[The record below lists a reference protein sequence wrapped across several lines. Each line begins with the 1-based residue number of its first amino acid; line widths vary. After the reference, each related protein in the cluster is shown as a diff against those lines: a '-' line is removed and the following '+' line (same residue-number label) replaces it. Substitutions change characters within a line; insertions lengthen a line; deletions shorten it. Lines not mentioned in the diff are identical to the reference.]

1 MKLREWNARLHGLV
15 VFRSLLD
22 DPVVAKFADLTDRM
36 EAGAP
41 GCGPVCDAVAQFEAA
56 LFEHTTNWGSYLS
69 AAVLEAET
77 VCVRQAAAG
86 TLAPVLQTALDSE
99 LAFLQALC
107 GLTLDELLA
116 AAGSAAGQ
124 AQELDFL
131 PRWETAQ
138 LDLPAAYAQRMSEV
152 GRKGYGMFAKHHV
165 FTVENGQ
172 LVPVKYPDPQ
182 RLSELPGYE
191 KEREKVI
198 ANTKALLAGMPANN
212 VLLYGDAGTGKSS
225 AVKAIANEFAPD
237 GLRLVE
243 VKKNQLYQIPDL
255 MDRLAA
261 NPLKFILF
269 IDDLSFTA
277 NDDNFAALKAILEGS
292 VGGRAKN
299 IAVYATSN
307 RRHLIKE
314 TLTDRTGDD
323 IHEADTR
330 QELMSLSARFGLTV
344 TFQRP
349 EKARFETI
357 LAELAKQHGIDLP
370 MDQLLVKAE
379 AFAIRGWQSSLL
391 NSARPGCRSDPR
403 TLTHSAKEPQERC
416 FAAPCGSFCCP
427 VFQKRPACVYS
438 RTAMHSISSFAP
450 LGMAATCTQLRAG
463 NGSANALAYTA
474 FTAAKSL
481 MSARKMT
488 VLTTFVM
495 ERPASA
501 RMALRFARLCAAC
514 SSTVSAILPVAGS
527 TGIWPETNTILPRS
541 MA

>member
-22 DPVVAKFADLTDRM
+22 DPVVAKLLDLTDRM

-41 GCGPVCDAVAQFEAA
+41 GYGPVCDAVAQFEAA

-77 VCVRQAAAG
+77 VCVRQATSG
-86 TLAPVLQTALDSE
+86 TLAPALQTALDSE

-116 AAGSAAGQ
+116 AAGSATGQ
-124 AQELDFL
+124 AQELAFL
-131 PRWETAQ
+131 PRWETSSI
-138 LDLPAAYAQRMSEV
+138 DLPAAYAQRMSEV
-152 GRKGYGMFAKHHV
+152 GKKGYGMFAKHHV

-225 AVKAIANEFAPD
+225 AVKAIANEFAPE

-255 MDRLAA
+255 MDKLAA

-349 EKARFETI
+349 EKARFENI
-357 LAELAKQHGIDLP
+357 LAELAKQHGIDMP

-379 AFAIRGWQSSLL
+379 AFAIRAG
-391 NSARPGCRSDPR
+391 GRSPR
-403 TLTHSAKEPQERC
+403 VAKQFIEQCE
-416 FAAPCGSFCCP
+416 AG
-427 VFQKRPACVYS
+427 VQK
-438 RTAMHSISSFAP
+438 
-450 LGMAATCTQLRAG
+450 
-463 NGSANALAYTA
+463 
-474 FTAAKSL
+474 
-481 MSARKMT
+481 
-488 VLTTFVM
+488 
-495 ERPASA
+495 
-501 RMALRFARLCAAC
+501 
-514 SSTVSAILPVAGS
+514 
-527 TGIWPETNTILPRS
+527 
-541 MA
+541 

>member
-22 DPVVAKFADLTDRM
+22 DPVVAKLLDLTDRM

-41 GCGPVCDAVAQFEAA
+41 GYGPVCDAVAQFEAA

-77 VCVRQAAAG
+77 VCVRQAASG
-86 TLAPVLQTALDSE
+86 TLAPALQTALDSE

-116 AAGSAAGQ
+116 AAGSATGQ
-124 AQELDFL
+124 AQELAFL
-131 PRWETAQ
+131 PRWETSSI
-138 LDLPAAYAQRMSEV
+138 DLPAAYAQRMSEV
-152 GRKGYGMFAKHHV
+152 GKKGYGMFAKHHV

-212 VLLYGDAGTGKSS
+212 VLLCGDAGTGKSS
-225 AVKAIANEFAPD
+225 AVKAIANEFAPE

-255 MDRLAA
+255 MDKLAA

-349 EKARFETI
+349 EKARFENI
-357 LAELAKQHGIDLP
+357 LAELAKQHGIDMP

-379 AFAIRGWQSSLL
+379 AFAIRAG
-391 NSARPGCRSDPR
+391 GRSPR
-403 TLTHSAKEPQERC
+403 VAKQFIEQCE
-416 FAAPCGSFCCP
+416 AG
-427 VFQKRPACVYS
+427 VQK
-438 RTAMHSISSFAP
+438 
-450 LGMAATCTQLRAG
+450 
-463 NGSANALAYTA
+463 
-474 FTAAKSL
+474 
-481 MSARKMT
+481 
-488 VLTTFVM
+488 
-495 ERPASA
+495 
-501 RMALRFARLCAAC
+501 
-514 SSTVSAILPVAGS
+514 
-527 TGIWPETNTILPRS
+527 
-541 MA
+541 

>member
-22 DPVVAKFADLTDRM
+22 DPVVAKLLDLTDRM

-41 GCGPVCDAVAQFEAA
+41 GYGPVCDAVAQFEAA

-77 VCVRQAAAG
+77 VCVHQAASG
-86 TLAPVLQTALDSE
+86 TLAPALQTALDSE

-116 AAGSAAGQ
+116 AAGSATGQ
-124 AQELDFL
+124 AQELAFL
-131 PRWETAQ
+131 PRWETSSI
-138 LDLPAAYAQRMSEV
+138 DLPAAYAQRMSEV
-152 GRKGYGMFAKHHV
+152 GKKGYGMFAKHHV

-225 AVKAIANEFAPD
+225 AVKAIANEFAPE

-255 MDRLAA
+255 MDKLAA

-357 LAELAKQHGIDLP
+357 LAELAKQHGIDMP

-379 AFAIRGWQSSLL
+379 AFAIRAG
-391 NSARPGCRSDPR
+391 GRSPR
-403 TLTHSAKEPQERC
+403 VAKQFIEQCE
-416 FAAPCGSFCCP
+416 AG
-427 VFQKRPACVYS
+427 VQK
-438 RTAMHSISSFAP
+438 
-450 LGMAATCTQLRAG
+450 
-463 NGSANALAYTA
+463 
-474 FTAAKSL
+474 
-481 MSARKMT
+481 
-488 VLTTFVM
+488 
-495 ERPASA
+495 
-501 RMALRFARLCAAC
+501 
-514 SSTVSAILPVAGS
+514 
-527 TGIWPETNTILPRS
+527 
-541 MA
+541 

>member
-22 DPVVAKFADLTDRM
+22 DPVVAKLLDLTDRM

-41 GCGPVCDAVAQFEAA
+41 GYGPVCDAVAQFEAA

-77 VCVRQAAAG
+77 VCVRQAASG
-86 TLAPVLQTALDSE
+86 ILAPALQTALDSE

-116 AAGSAAGQ
+116 AAGSATGQ
-124 AQELDFL
+124 AQELAFL
-131 PRWETAQ
+131 PRWETSGI
-138 LDLPAAYAQRMSEV
+138 DLPAAYAQRMSEV
-152 GRKGYGMFAKHHV
+152 GKKGYGMFAKHHV

-225 AVKAIANEFAPD
+225 AVKAIANEFAPE

-255 MDRLAA
+255 MDKLAA

-357 LAELAKQHGIDLP
+357 LAELAKQHGIDMP

-379 AFAIRGWQSSLL
+379 AFAIRAG
-391 NSARPGCRSDPR
+391 GRSPR
-403 TLTHSAKEPQERC
+403 VAKQFIEQCE
-416 FAAPCGSFCCP
+416 AGA
-427 VFQKRPACVYS
+427 QK
-438 RTAMHSISSFAP
+438 
-450 LGMAATCTQLRAG
+450 
-463 NGSANALAYTA
+463 
-474 FTAAKSL
+474 
-481 MSARKMT
+481 
-488 VLTTFVM
+488 
-495 ERPASA
+495 
-501 RMALRFARLCAAC
+501 
-514 SSTVSAILPVAGS
+514 
-527 TGIWPETNTILPRS
+527 
-541 MA
+541 

>member
-22 DPVVAKFADLTDRM
+22 DPVVAKLLDLTDRM

-41 GCGPVCDAVAQFEAA
+41 GYGPVCDAVAQFEAA

-77 VCVRQAAAG
+77 VCVRQAASCI
-86 TLAPVLQTALDSE
+86 LAPALQTALDSE

-116 AAGSAAGQ
+116 AAGSATGQ
-124 AQELDFL
+124 AQELAFL
-131 PRWETAQ
+131 PRWETSGI
-138 LDLPAAYAQRMSEV
+138 DLPAAYAQRMSEV
-152 GRKGYGMFAKHHV
+152 GKKGYGMFAKHHV

-225 AVKAIANEFAPD
+225 AVKAIANEFAPE

-255 MDRLAA
+255 MDKLAA

-357 LAELAKQHGIDLP
+357 LAELAKQHGIDMP

-379 AFAIRGWQSSLL
+379 AFAIRAG
-391 NSARPGCRSDPR
+391 GRSPR
-403 TLTHSAKEPQERC
+403 VAKQFIEQCE
-416 FAAPCGSFCCP
+416 AG
-427 VFQKRPACVYS
+427 VQK
-438 RTAMHSISSFAP
+438 
-450 LGMAATCTQLRAG
+450 
-463 NGSANALAYTA
+463 
-474 FTAAKSL
+474 
-481 MSARKMT
+481 
-488 VLTTFVM
+488 
-495 ERPASA
+495 
-501 RMALRFARLCAAC
+501 
-514 SSTVSAILPVAGS
+514 
-527 TGIWPETNTILPRS
+527 
-541 MA
+541 

>member
-22 DPVVAKFADLTDRM
+22 DPVVAKLLDLTDRM

-41 GCGPVCDAVAQFEAA
+41 GYGPVCDAVAQFEAA

-77 VCVRQAAAG
+77 VCVRQAASG
-86 TLAPVLQTALDSE
+86 TLSPALQTALDSE

-116 AAGSAAGQ
+116 AAGSATGQ
-124 AQELDFL
+124 AQELAFL
-131 PRWETAQ
+131 PRWETSGI
-138 LDLPAAYAQRMSEV
+138 DLPAAYAQRMSEV
-152 GRKGYGMFAKHHV
+152 GKKGYGMFAKHHV

-225 AVKAIANEFAPD
+225 AVKAIANEFAPE

-255 MDRLAA
+255 MDKLAA

-349 EKARFETI
+349 EKARFENI
-357 LAELAKQHGIDLP
+357 LAELAKQHGIDMP

-379 AFAIRGWQSSLL
+379 AFAIRAG
-391 NSARPGCRSDPR
+391 GRSPR
-403 TLTHSAKEPQERC
+403 VAKQFIEQCE
-416 FAAPCGSFCCP
+416 AG
-427 VFQKRPACVYS
+427 VQK
-438 RTAMHSISSFAP
+438 
-450 LGMAATCTQLRAG
+450 
-463 NGSANALAYTA
+463 
-474 FTAAKSL
+474 
-481 MSARKMT
+481 
-488 VLTTFVM
+488 
-495 ERPASA
+495 
-501 RMALRFARLCAAC
+501 
-514 SSTVSAILPVAGS
+514 
-527 TGIWPETNTILPRS
+527 
-541 MA
+541 

>member
-22 DPVVAKFADLTDRM
+22 DPVVAKLLDLTDRM

-41 GCGPVCDAVAQFEAA
+41 GYGPVCDAVAQFEAA

-77 VCVRQAAAG
+77 VCVRQAASG
-86 TLAPVLQTALDSE
+86 TLAPALQTALDSE

-116 AAGSAAGQ
+116 AASSATGQ
-124 AQELDFL
+124 AQELAFL
-131 PRWETAQ
+131 PRWETSGI
-138 LDLPAAYAQRMSEV
+138 DLPAAYAQRMSEV
-152 GRKGYGMFAKHHV
+152 GKKGYGMFAKHHV
-165 FTVENGQ
+165 FTVESGQ

-225 AVKAIANEFAPD
+225 AVKAIANEFAPE

-255 MDRLAA
+255 MDKLAA

-357 LAELAKQHGIDLP
+357 LAELAKQHGIDMP

-379 AFAIRGWQSSLL
+379 AFAIRAG
-391 NSARPGCRSDPR
+391 GRSPR
-403 TLTHSAKEPQERC
+403 VAKQFIEQCE
-416 FAAPCGSFCCP
+416 AG
-427 VFQKRPACVYS
+427 VQK
-438 RTAMHSISSFAP
+438 
-450 LGMAATCTQLRAG
+450 
-463 NGSANALAYTA
+463 
-474 FTAAKSL
+474 
-481 MSARKMT
+481 
-488 VLTTFVM
+488 
-495 ERPASA
+495 
-501 RMALRFARLCAAC
+501 
-514 SSTVSAILPVAGS
+514 
-527 TGIWPETNTILPRS
+527 
-541 MA
+541 

>member
-1 MKLREWNARLHGLV
+1 MITALCRTVILYFLIMIGLRLMGKRQIGELEPSELV
-15 VFRSLLD
+15 LTMMISDLATVPMQDFGIPLLAGVIPILILLSLTLLMSQLSLLNLRFR
-22 DPVVAKFADLTDRM
+22 ALM
-36 EAGAP
+36 
-41 GCGPVCDAVAQFEAA
+41 CGTPAILIRNGKLQ
-56 LFEHTTNWGSYLS
+56 
-69 AAVLEAET
+69 
-77 VCVRQAAAG
+77 QAAMRKNRY
-86 TLAPVLQTALDSE
+86 
-99 LAFLQALC
+99 
-107 GLTLDELLA
+107 TLDELLA
-116 AAGSAAGQ
+116 AAGSATGQ
-124 AQELDFL
+124 AQELAFL
-131 PRWETAQ
+131 PRWETSSI
-138 LDLPAAYAQRMSEV
+138 DLPAAYAQRMSEV
-152 GRKGYGMFAKHHV
+152 GKKGYGMFAKHHV
-165 FTVENGQ
+165 FTVENGH

-225 AVKAIANEFAPD
+225 AVKAIANEFAPE

-255 MDRLAA
+255 MDKLAA

-357 LAELAKQHGIDLP
+357 LAELAKQHGIDMP

-379 AFAIRGWQSSLL
+379 AFAIRAG
-391 NSARPGCRSDPR
+391 GRSPR
-403 TLTHSAKEPQERC
+403 VAKQFIEQCE
-416 FAAPCGSFCCP
+416 AG
-427 VFQKRPACVYS
+427 VQK
-438 RTAMHSISSFAP
+438 
-450 LGMAATCTQLRAG
+450 
-463 NGSANALAYTA
+463 
-474 FTAAKSL
+474 
-481 MSARKMT
+481 
-488 VLTTFVM
+488 
-495 ERPASA
+495 
-501 RMALRFARLCAAC
+501 
-514 SSTVSAILPVAGS
+514 
-527 TGIWPETNTILPRS
+527 
-541 MA
+541 

>member
-22 DPVVAKFADLTDRM
+22 DPVVAKLLDLTDRM

-41 GCGPVCDAVAQFEAA
+41 GYGPVCDAVAQFEAA

-77 VCVRQAAAG
+77 VCVRQAASG
-86 TLAPVLQTALDSE
+86 TLAPALQTALDSE

-116 AAGSAAGQ
+116 AAGSATGQ
-124 AQELDFL
+124 AQELAFL
-131 PRWETAQ
+131 PRWETSSI
-138 LDLPAAYAQRMSEV
+138 DLPAAYAQRMSEV
-152 GRKGYGMFAKHHV
+152 GKKGYGMFAKHHV

-225 AVKAIANEFAPD
+225 AVKAIANEFAPE

-255 MDRLAA
+255 MDKLAA
-261 NPLKFILF
+261 NPLKLILF

-357 LAELAKQHGIDLP
+357 LAELAKQHGIDMP

-379 AFAIRGWQSSLL
+379 AFAIRAG
-391 NSARPGCRSDPR
+391 GRSPR
-403 TLTHSAKEPQERC
+403 VAKQFIEQCE
-416 FAAPCGSFCCP
+416 AG
-427 VFQKRPACVYS
+427 VQK
-438 RTAMHSISSFAP
+438 
-450 LGMAATCTQLRAG
+450 
-463 NGSANALAYTA
+463 
-474 FTAAKSL
+474 
-481 MSARKMT
+481 
-488 VLTTFVM
+488 
-495 ERPASA
+495 
-501 RMALRFARLCAAC
+501 
-514 SSTVSAILPVAGS
+514 
-527 TGIWPETNTILPRS
+527 
-541 MA
+541 

>member
-22 DPVVAKFADLTDRM
+22 DPVVAKLLDLTDRM

-41 GCGPVCDAVAQFEAA
+41 GYGPVCDAVAQFEAA

-77 VCVRQAAAG
+77 VCVRQAASG
-86 TLAPVLQTALDSE
+86 TLAPALQTALDSE

-116 AAGSAAGQ
+116 AAGSATGQ
-124 AQELDFL
+124 AQELAFL
-131 PRWETAQ
+131 PRWETSSI
-138 LDLPAAYAQRMSEV
+138 DLPAAYAQRMSEV
-152 GRKGYGMFAKHHV
+152 GKKGYGMFAKHHV

-225 AVKAIANEFAPD
+225 AVKAIANEFAPE

-255 MDRLAA
+255 MDKLAA

-292 VGGRAKN
+292 VGGRARN

-357 LAELAKQHGIDLP
+357 LAELAKQHGIDMP
-370 MDQLLVKAE
+370 MDQLLLKAE
-379 AFAIRGWQSSLL
+379 AFAIRAG
-391 NSARPGCRSDPR
+391 GRSPR
-403 TLTHSAKEPQERC
+403 VAKQFIEQCE
-416 FAAPCGSFCCP
+416 AG
-427 VFQKRPACVYS
+427 VQK
-438 RTAMHSISSFAP
+438 
-450 LGMAATCTQLRAG
+450 
-463 NGSANALAYTA
+463 
-474 FTAAKSL
+474 
-481 MSARKMT
+481 
-488 VLTTFVM
+488 
-495 ERPASA
+495 
-501 RMALRFARLCAAC
+501 
-514 SSTVSAILPVAGS
+514 
-527 TGIWPETNTILPRS
+527 
-541 MA
+541 

>member
-22 DPVVAKFADLTDRM
+22 DPVVAKLLDLTDRM

-41 GCGPVCDAVAQFEAA
+41 GYGPVCDAVAQFEAA

-77 VCVRQAAAG
+77 VCVRQAASG
-86 TLAPVLQTALDSE
+86 TLAPALQTALDSE

-116 AAGSAAGQ
+116 AAGSAIGQ
-124 AQELDFL
+124 AQELAFL
-131 PRWETAQ
+131 PRWETSSI
-138 LDLPAAYAQRMSEV
+138 DLPAAYAQRMSEV
-152 GRKGYGMFAKHHV
+152 GKKGYGMFAKHHV

-182 RLSELPGYE
+182 KLSELPGYE

-198 ANTKALLAGMPANN
+198 ANTRALLAGSPANN

-225 AVKAIANEFAPD
+225 TVKAIANEYAAD

-255 MDRLAA
+255 MDQLAA

-269 IDDLSFTA
+269 IDDLSFSS

-292 VGGRAKN
+292 VGGRARN

-357 LAELAKQHGIDLP
+357 LEELAKQHHVDMP

-379 AFAIRGWQSSLL
+379 AFAIRAG
-391 NSARPGCRSDPR
+391 GRSPR
-403 TLTHSAKEPQERC
+403 VAKQFIEQCE
-416 FAAPCGSFCCP
+416 AG
-427 VFQKRPACVYS
+427 VQK
-438 RTAMHSISSFAP
+438 
-450 LGMAATCTQLRAG
+450 
-463 NGSANALAYTA
+463 
-474 FTAAKSL
+474 
-481 MSARKMT
+481 
-488 VLTTFVM
+488 
-495 ERPASA
+495 
-501 RMALRFARLCAAC
+501 
-514 SSTVSAILPVAGS
+514 
-527 TGIWPETNTILPRS
+527 
-541 MA
+541 

>member
-22 DPVVAKFADLTDRM
+22 DPVVAKLLDLTDRM

-41 GCGPVCDAVAQFEAA
+41 GYGPVCDAVAQFEAA

-77 VCVRQAAAG
+77 VCVRQAASG
-86 TLAPVLQTALDSE
+86 TLAPALQTALDSE

-116 AAGSAAGQ
+116 AAGSATGQ
-124 AQELDFL
+124 AQELAFL
-131 PRWETAQ
+131 PRWETSGI
-138 LDLPAAYAQRMSEV
+138 DLPAAYAQRMSEV
-152 GRKGYGMFAKHHV
+152 GKKGYGMFAKHHV

-198 ANTKALLAGMPANN
+198 ANTRALLAGMPANN

-225 AVKAIANEFAPD
+225 AVKAIANEFAPE

-255 MDRLAA
+255 MDKLAA

-357 LAELAKQHGIDLP
+357 LEELARQHHIQMP

-379 AFAIRGWQSSLL
+379 AFAIRAG
-391 NSARPGCRSDPR
+391 GRSPR
-403 TLTHSAKEPQERC
+403 VAKQFIEQCE
-416 FAAPCGSFCCP
+416 AG
-427 VFQKRPACVYS
+427 VQK
-438 RTAMHSISSFAP
+438 
-450 LGMAATCTQLRAG
+450 
-463 NGSANALAYTA
+463 
-474 FTAAKSL
+474 
-481 MSARKMT
+481 
-488 VLTTFVM
+488 
-495 ERPASA
+495 
-501 RMALRFARLCAAC
+501 
-514 SSTVSAILPVAGS
+514 
-527 TGIWPETNTILPRS
+527 
-541 MA
+541 

>member
-22 DPVVAKFADLTDRM
+22 DPVVAKLLDLTDRM

-41 GCGPVCDAVAQFEAA
+41 GYGPVCDAVAQFEAA

-77 VCVRQAAAG
+77 VCVRQAASG
-86 TLAPVLQTALDSE
+86 TLAPALQTALDSE

-116 AAGSAAGQ
+116 AAGSATGQ
-124 AQELDFL
+124 AQELAFL
-131 PRWETAQ
+131 PRWETSGI
-138 LDLPAAYAQRMSEV
+138 DLPAAYAQRMSEV
-152 GRKGYGMFAKHHV
+152 GKKGYGMFAKHHV

-225 AVKAIANEFAPD
+225 AVKAIANEFAPE

-255 MDRLAA
+255 MDKLAA

-357 LAELAKQHGIDLP
+357 LTELAKQHGIDMP

-379 AFAIRGWQSSLL
+379 AFAIRAG
-391 NSARPGCRSDPR
+391 GRSPR
-403 TLTHSAKEPQERC
+403 VAKQFIEQCE
-416 FAAPCGSFCCP
+416 AG
-427 VFQKRPACVYS
+427 VQK
-438 RTAMHSISSFAP
+438 
-450 LGMAATCTQLRAG
+450 
-463 NGSANALAYTA
+463 
-474 FTAAKSL
+474 
-481 MSARKMT
+481 
-488 VLTTFVM
+488 
-495 ERPASA
+495 
-501 RMALRFARLCAAC
+501 
-514 SSTVSAILPVAGS
+514 
-527 TGIWPETNTILPRS
+527 
-541 MA
+541 

>member
-22 DPVVAKFADLTDRM
+22 DPVVAKLLDLTDRM

-41 GCGPVCDAVAQFEAA
+41 GYGPVCDAVAQFEAA

-77 VCVRQAAAG
+77 VCVRQASSG
-86 TLAPVLQTALDSE
+86 TLAPALQTALDSE

-116 AAGSAAGQ
+116 AAGSATGQ
-124 AQELDFL
+124 AQELAFL
-131 PRWETAQ
+131 PRWETSSI
-138 LDLPAAYAQRMSEV
+138 DLPAAYAQRMSEV
-152 GRKGYGMFAKHHV
+152 GKKGYGMFAKHHV

-225 AVKAIANEFAPD
+225 AVKAIANEFAPE

-255 MDRLAA
+255 MDKLAA

-349 EKARFETI
+349 EKARFENI
-357 LAELAKQHGIDLP
+357 LAELAKQHGIDMP

-379 AFAIRGWQSSLL
+379 AFAIRAG
-391 NSARPGCRSDPR
+391 GRSPR
-403 TLTHSAKEPQERC
+403 VAKQFIEQCE
-416 FAAPCGSFCCP
+416 AG
-427 VFQKRPACVYS
+427 VQK
-438 RTAMHSISSFAP
+438 
-450 LGMAATCTQLRAG
+450 
-463 NGSANALAYTA
+463 
-474 FTAAKSL
+474 
-481 MSARKMT
+481 
-488 VLTTFVM
+488 
-495 ERPASA
+495 
-501 RMALRFARLCAAC
+501 
-514 SSTVSAILPVAGS
+514 
-527 TGIWPETNTILPRS
+527 
-541 MA
+541 

>member
-22 DPVVAKFADLTDRM
+22 DPVVAKLVDLTDRM
-36 EAGAP
+36 EAGAT
-41 GCGPVCDAVAQFEAA
+41 GYGPVCDAVAQFEAA

-77 VCVRQAAAG
+77 VCVRQAASG
-86 TLAPVLQTALDSE
+86 TLAPALQTALDSE

-116 AAGSAAGQ
+116 AAGSATGQ
-124 AQELDFL
+124 AQELAFL
-131 PRWETAQ
+131 PRWETSGI
-138 LDLPAAYAQRMSEV
+138 DLPAAYAQRMSEV
-152 GRKGYGMFAKHHV
+152 GKKGYGMFAKHHV

-198 ANTKALLAGMPANN
+198 ANTKALLAGMPTNN

-225 AVKAIANEFAPD
+225 AVKAIANEFAPE

-255 MDRLAA
+255 MDKLAA

-357 LAELAKQHGIDLP
+357 LAELAKQHGIDMP

-379 AFAIRGWQSSLL
+379 AFAIRAG
-391 NSARPGCRSDPR
+391 GRSPR
-403 TLTHSAKEPQERC
+403 VAKQFIEQCES
-416 FAAPCGSFCCP
+416 G
-427 VFQKRPACVYS
+427 VQK
-438 RTAMHSISSFAP
+438 
-450 LGMAATCTQLRAG
+450 
-463 NGSANALAYTA
+463 
-474 FTAAKSL
+474 
-481 MSARKMT
+481 
-488 VLTTFVM
+488 
-495 ERPASA
+495 
-501 RMALRFARLCAAC
+501 
-514 SSTVSAILPVAGS
+514 
-527 TGIWPETNTILPRS
+527 
-541 MA
+541 

>member
-22 DPVVAKFADLTDRM
+22 DPVVAKLLDLTDRM

-41 GCGPVCDAVAQFEAA
+41 GYGPVCDAVAQFEAA

-69 AAVLEAET
+69 ASVLEAET
-77 VCVRQAAAG
+77 VCVRQAASG
-86 TLAPVLQTALDSE
+86 TLAPALQTALDSE

-116 AAGSAAGQ
+116 AAGSATGQ
-124 AQELDFL
+124 AQELAFL
-131 PRWETAQ
+131 PRWETSSI
-138 LDLPAAYAQRMSEV
+138 DLPAAYAQRMSEV
-152 GRKGYGMFAKHHV
+152 GKKGYGMFAKHHV

-225 AVKAIANEFAPD
+225 AVKAIANEFAPE

-255 MDRLAA
+255 MDKLAA

-292 VGGRAKN
+292 VGGRARN

-357 LAELAKQHGIDLP
+357 LAELAKQHHVDMP

-379 AFAIRGWQSSLL
+379 AFAIRAG
-391 NSARPGCRSDPR
+391 GRSPR
-403 TLTHSAKEPQERC
+403 VAKQFIEQCE
-416 FAAPCGSFCCP
+416 AG
-427 VFQKRPACVYS
+427 VQK
-438 RTAMHSISSFAP
+438 
-450 LGMAATCTQLRAG
+450 
-463 NGSANALAYTA
+463 
-474 FTAAKSL
+474 
-481 MSARKMT
+481 
-488 VLTTFVM
+488 
-495 ERPASA
+495 
-501 RMALRFARLCAAC
+501 
-514 SSTVSAILPVAGS
+514 
-527 TGIWPETNTILPRS
+527 
-541 MA
+541 